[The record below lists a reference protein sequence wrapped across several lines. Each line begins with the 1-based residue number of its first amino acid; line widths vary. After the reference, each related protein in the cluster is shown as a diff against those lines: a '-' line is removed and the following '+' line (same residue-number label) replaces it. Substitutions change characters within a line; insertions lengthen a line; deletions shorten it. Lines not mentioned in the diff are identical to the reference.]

1 MPPLIERT
9 ALKSLPVI
17 PTQLIESA
25 ANALLF
31 VLLFLLYPRKHT
43 ERGFIT
49 GCYLIGYAV
58 LRFGIEYLRGD
69 PRLAVGPF
77 SISQTISLGLFA
89 LGMLCLAYARFA
101 NRLLRPRSGSQ
112 R

>member
-1 MPPLIERT
+1 
-9 ALKSLPVI
+9 VI

-31 VLLFLLYPRKHT
+31 VLLFSLYPRKHT
-43 ERGFIT
+43 ARGFIT

-101 NRLLRPRSGSQ
+101 SGSKK
-112 R
+112 